1 MTSISSPAAQR
12 PKENIPG
19 PHGKFRTAISFQR
32 SPLPFLAHAVQT
44 YGDVVAVDIPKLPFV
59 VVNHPDHV
67 DHILK
72 RHHRNYDRHGPSFDM
87 ARNFFGNGLATAAR
101 PGWLSQRRLLQPA
114 FHRKHITTF
123 GQIMTSTIAETL
135 ERWGTVCARNDTLD
149 LRAEMS
155 NLTLRIVVRAL
166 FGMNPPDTVIRRF
179 TTSVETSTEELATY
193 MRFPLIPLSVP
204 TPGHRRFHR
213 AMATLDEIVYDMIA
227 RQRREDGDNTSLLS
241 LMIQARDADTGEAM
255 SDTQLHDEVLTM
267 LFAGHETSATTL
279 CWAWYLLGRHP
290 ETEQRLTE
298 EVDRVLG
305 GRHPDISDTTQLACI
320 RRVVLETLR
329 LYPPAWQL
337 LRRAETDDEISG
349 YHISAGTLVFWS
361 YYLIHRHRDFWDQ
374 PEQFNPD
381 RFTDQDGIIGDKPG
395 FYPFGAGP
403 RLCIGNTFAMAEMQ
417 LAMAMILQRFR
428 MTPTDT
434 TEIPPKASL
443 TLQPA
448 KPYTVRLSPRENTP

>member
-1 MTSISSPAAQR
+1 MTSISSPPARR

-32 SPLPFLAHAVQT
+32 SPLSFLAHTVQT

-101 PGWLSQRRLLQPA
+101 PGWR
-114 FHRKHITTF
+114 
-123 GQIMTSTIAETL
+123 G
-135 ERWGTVCARNDTLD
+135 
-149 LRAEMS
+149 
-155 NLTLRIVVRAL
+155 LTLRIVVRAL
-166 FGMNPPDTVIRRF
+166 FGMNPPETVIRRF
-179 TTSVETSTEELATY
+179 TTAVETSTEELATY

-227 RQRREDGDNTSLLS
+227 RHRREDGDNTSLLS

-305 GRHPDISDTTQLACI
+305 GHHPDISDTNRLACI
-320 RRVVLETLR
+320 RRVILETLR

-337 LRRAETDDEISG
+337 LRRAEADDEISG
-349 YHISAGTLVFWS
+349 YHIPAGTLVFWS
-361 YYLIHRHRDFWDQ
+361 YYLIHRHRDFWDH

-381 RFTDQDGIIGDKPG
+381 RFTDQDGITGDTPG

-428 MTPTDT
+428 MNPTDT
-434 TEIPPKASL
+434 SEIPPKAGL
-443 TLQPA
+443 TLQPT
-448 KPYTVRLSPRENTP
+448 KPYTVRLSPRENTL